1 MIIDLVVIVF
11 LIIEIIIGRNR
22 GLAACLISI
31 LSLVIALVLAIL
43 FYKPVGNFVME
54 NTQLDDNLENVIYQ
68 NIPMSDTEVGVENDS
83 KLPTT
88 MKTYINNKAQTIN
101 EEKEKQM
108 HELAA
113 NLTVQIVYIVAFVAI
128 FLVAKIVLRLL
139 KFISK
144 LANKIPGLKQIN
156 HVGGAICGFIE
167 GLITMYIIFA
177 VISAMSP
184 ILVNTPMLEQI
195 DKSVISKEMYNNN
208 LVVEKI
214 TGKQG

>member
-1 MIIDLVVIVF
+1 MIIDCIVIIF
-11 LIIEIIIGRNR
+11 LIVEIIIGRNR

-31 LSLVIALVLAIL
+31 LSLIIALVLAIL

-54 NTQLDDNLENVIYQ
+54 NTQVDDNLENVIYQ
-68 NIPMSDTEVGVENDS
+68 NIPMSNTDV
-83 KLPTT
+83 
-88 MKTYINNKAQTIN
+88 

-108 HELAA
+108 HELAY

-144 LANKIPGLKQIN
+144 LANKLPGLKQIN
-156 HVGGAICGFIE
+156 HVGGAICGLIE
-167 GLITMYIIFA
+167 GVITIYIIFA

-184 ILVNTPMLEQI
+184 ILVNTPILEQI